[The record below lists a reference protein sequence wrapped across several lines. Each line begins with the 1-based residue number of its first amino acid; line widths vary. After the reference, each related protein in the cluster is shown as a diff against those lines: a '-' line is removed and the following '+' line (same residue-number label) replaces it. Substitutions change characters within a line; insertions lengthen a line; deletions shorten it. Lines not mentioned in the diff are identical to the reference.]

1 MVITREALI
10 KLLSED
16 SGFFQKDV
24 RSVLQSLDDVMVDL
38 FVNVPYDEDLYV
50 QLFEG
55 CKLKAR
61 LVKERERVDP
71 RTQKPIVCSDTVKL
85 GVKYSDQFKNKI
97 QELYNSKKDG

>member
-10 KLLSED
+10 RLLSEN
-16 SGFFQKDV
+16 SGYYQKDV
-24 RSVLQSLDDVMVDL
+24 RSLLQSLDDVMVDL

-55 CKLKAR
+55 CKLRAK
-61 LVKERERVDP
+61 VVHERERVDP
-71 RTQKPIVCSDTVKL
+71 RSQQPIVCADTVKL

>member
-10 KLLSED
+10 KLLSEK
-16 SGFFQKDV
+16 SYFYQKDV
-24 RSVLQSLDDVMVDL
+24 RTLLQCLDDVMVDL
-38 FVNVPYDEDLYV
+38 FVDVPYDEDLYI

-55 CKLKAR
+55 CKLKAK
-61 LVKERERVDP
+61 VMHERERVDP